1 MSSKTQDDDAMDLES
16 EEEEENEGSIR
27 EQTDKE
33 TNKGGFLKTVWSR
46 VFWPGICK
54 LLSDFFKL
62 ELLIFD
68 VQNAFKFTVT

>member
-33 TNKGGFLKTVWSR
+33 TNKGGFLKTV
-46 VFWPGICK
+46 
-54 LLSDFFKL
+54 
-62 ELLIFD
+62 
-68 VQNAFKFTVT
+68 